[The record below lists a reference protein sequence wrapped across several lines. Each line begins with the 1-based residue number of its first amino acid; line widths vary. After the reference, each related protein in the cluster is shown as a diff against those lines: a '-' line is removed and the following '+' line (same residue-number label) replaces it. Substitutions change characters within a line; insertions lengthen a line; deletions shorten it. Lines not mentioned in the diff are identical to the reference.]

1 LVDRHDELVNEA
13 ASRQLAAL
21 ARVVDSLERAGIDYS
36 LFGGWAVDFHAGR
49 VTRDHDDIDLAVWF
63 TDLARIAQ
71 LLEAD
76 GWRHAPE
83 PDEDGGTG
91 YERDSV
97 RLELTYRTRG
107 ADGVVSI
114 PLRTGPVPWATGALA
129 PVQAELAGVRA
140 SVITL
145 EALARDKAQP
155 REDPD
160 DAAKDRADAGVLAAL
175 KLV

>member
-1 LVDRHDELVNEA
+1 
-13 ASRQLAAL
+13 
-21 ARVVDSLERAGIDYS
+21 
-36 LFGGWAVDFHAGR
+36 
-49 VTRDHDDIDLAVWF
+49 
-63 TDLARIAQ
+63 

-97 RLELTYRTRG
+97 RLELTYRVRG
-107 ADGVVSI
+107 ADGVVAI
-114 PLRTGPVPWATGALA
+114 PLRAGPVSWATGALA
-129 PVQAELAGVRA
+129 PVQMELAGVRA

-145 EALARDKAQP
+145 EALARDKARP

-160 DAAKDRADAGVLAAL
+160 DAAKDRADAGVLGAL
-175 KLV
+175 KRDSYAG